1 MTGGIKI
8 SGTDLNRS
16 MTADLSTASKLYNQ
30 EEPAGLLSNIISVV
44 KGILTL
50 DIDAILKALGNI
62 MDLGLNLFGDI
73 KNRILEFIYSLLGRD
88 MNGLSKLSLTE
99 RSGLSPHNGCNFNLS
114 NGLDGINL
122 NILGYSIASLLAMLL
137 CAGIKGIF
145 ALIDGIINIG
155 IATVKVVA
163 GAISDVLK
171 FIVGGDTLNVVSDL
185 GKSVFGPEISKVY
198 NDPSSMLLGAVG
210 KHTAGIPDPVST
222 FASLNSGMNT
232 MAPNWLGGNTTN
244 LSNVRGN
251 SVVKNLA
258 SAVAT
263 SGTSIPITSGYNF
276 NKSFNP
282 TEKIAMFGGSSSKL
296 KSFF

>member
-30 EEPAGLLSNIISVV
+30 ESSEGLLGNIISIV

-50 DIDAILKALGNI
+50 DIDKILKALGNI
-62 MDLGLNLFGDI
+62 VDLGLDLFGNI

-88 MNGLSKLSLTE
+88 MSGLSKLSLTE
-99 RSGLSPHNGCNFNLS
+99 RSNLAPHNGCNFNLNNS
-114 NGLDGINL
+114 LGGINL

-137 CAGIKGIF
+137 CAGVKGIF
-145 ALIDGIINIG
+145 TLIDGIINIG
-155 IATVKVVA
+155 IATVQVVA

-171 FIVGGDTLNVVSDL
+171 FIVGGDTLNVISDL
-185 GKSVFGPEISKVY
+185 GKSIFAPQLSKSY
-198 NDPSSMLLGAVG
+198 SDPSGMLLGAIG
-210 KHTAGIPDPVST
+210 KHTANISNPV
-222 FASLNSGMNT
+222 NSFTNISNGMNT

-251 SVVKNLA
+251 NVLTNLA
-258 SAVAT
+258 SAVTKGGA
-263 SGTSIPITSGYNF
+263 SVPITDGYNF
-276 NKSFNP
+276 NKTFNP
-282 TEKIAMFGGSSSKL
+282 TEKIAMFGNSSKL

>member
-30 EEPAGLLSNIISVV
+30 ESPEGLLGNIISIV

-50 DIDAILKALGNI
+50 DIDKILKALGNI
-62 MDLGLNLFGDI
+62 VDLGLDLFGNI

-88 MNGLSKLSLTE
+88 MSGLSKLSLTE
-99 RSGLSPHNGCNFNLS
+99 RSNLAPHNGCNFNLS
-114 NGLDGINL
+114 NSLGGINL

-145 ALIDGIINIG
+145 TLIDGIINIG
-155 IATVKVVA
+155 IATVQVVA

-171 FIVGGDTLNVVSDL
+171 FIVGGDTLNVISDL
-185 GKSVFGPEISKVY
+185 GKSIFAPQLSKSY
-198 NDPSSMLLGAVG
+198 SDPSSMLLGAVG
-210 KHTAGIPDPVST
+210 KHTANISNPVGS
-222 FASLNSGMNT
+222 FNSLTNGMNT

-251 SVVKNLA
+251 NVLTNLA
-258 SAVAT
+258 SAVTKGGA
-263 SGTSIPITSGYNF
+263 SVPITDGYNF

-282 TEKIAMFGGSSSKL
+282 TEKIAMFGNSSKL
-296 KSFF
+296 KGFF